1 MEIVKQDGNMDCGI
15 SCLLSVIRH
24 FGGNVPIEYLREK
37 TNTTKEGVSAYK
49 LVEAAKDLGFES
61 YGLKGNVEE
70 IKNEYLPLIAH
81 IKTTKIKH
89 FVVIYK
95 IDFKTKELLIMDPD
109 QGKKKLKFSEFNMI
123 TSFNYIYLKPIS
135 KIPNIIV
142 KRCVK
147 RWLKIF
153 SKKKRVYLFYIICFS
168 LISFI
173 LNILTSFHFSF
184 LLNNGINY
192 SIKSNIYTITKVFL
206 VIYLLRF
213 IISYL
218 KDKTS
223 IKFSLLLDEYIT
235 KKYYKKL
242 VLLPYSYYKNRTT
255 GEIISRLEDLNIIKD
270 FITNIVINVP
280 LDITVV
286 LVFMVLLFNNNKKIF
301 VLLMIFN
308 MLVFTTQIISTKLL
322 KSKITYNRVMQDRVN
337 TSFLDGLNKENTI
350 KNLHI
355 ENKIINKFYKVYEK
369 YLDTTYGITNISLLT
384 SNINNLLTD
393 IFYILFFFI
402 LSIKVIDNKLSI
414 GMIIILENI
423 IKYFSSSFLRLI
435 YLYKDLYKYNIS
447 KKRIEELFMI
457 REEKFDC
464 IEYFKNKL
472 TGTIKYNNLTYS
484 FNNRKL
490 LDGITLS
497 IRPKDK
503 IFFYG
508 NSGSGKSTLMKMLL
522 RYVDVDYGMISI
534 NGIDINH
541 HHLEVIRNEI
551 SYVSQN
557 ESLFKDSIKN
567 NITLGKDVSYEM
579 LEKVSSIVCLEEVIT
594 TRENGINYIIDE
606 NNNNLSGGERQRIIL
621 ARSLLKNSSI
631 YIFDE
636 ALSQIDAEK
645 EKIILNNIF
654 KYLKDKIVIVIS
666 HRMTNK
672 DLYNRIIKLEE
683 GKIYEEL

>member
-1 MEIVKQDGNMDCGI
+1 MEIVKQDGNMDCGV

-24 FGGNVPIEYLREK
+24 YGGNVPIEYLREK
-37 TNTTKEGVSAYK
+37 TNTTKEGVNAYK
-49 LVEAAKDLGFES
+49 LVEAACELGFES
-61 YGLKGNVEE
+61 YGLKGELKD

-89 FVVIYK
+89 FIVIYK
-95 IDFKTKELLIMDPD
+95 IDSKNKELLVMDPD
-109 QGKKKLKFSEFNMI
+109 KGKVKLSFSQFNLI
-123 TSFNYIYLKPIS
+123 TSFNFIYLKPIT

-142 KRCVK
+142 KKCIK
-147 RWLKIF
+147 RWLKTF
-153 SKKKRVYLFYIICFS
+153 SKKKKIYLFYIICFS
-168 LISFI
+168 LINFI
-173 LNILTSFHFSF
+173 ISIITSFHFSF
-184 LLNNGINY
+184 ILNYAIGY
-192 SIKSNIYTITKVFL
+192 KIKSNVLAITKLF
-206 VIYLLRF
+206 F
-213 IISYL
+213 IIYSFKFISSFI

-280 LDITVV
+280 LDILVV
-286 LVFMVLLFNNNKKIF
+286 IVFMILLFNNNKKIF
-301 VLLMIFN
+301 VLLMVFNLFIFATQ
-308 MLVFTTQIISTKLL
+308 VFTTKIL
-322 KSKITYNRVMQDRVN
+322 KKRLKENRLQQDRVN

-369 YLDTTYGITNISLLT
+369 YLDKTYNIMNISLIT
-384 SNINNLLTD
+384 NNINNYLTD
-393 IFYILFFFI
+393 LFYVLFFLI
-402 LSIKVIDNKLSI
+402 LSTRVIDNKLSI

-423 IKYFSSSFLRLI
+423 IRYFSSSFLRLI

-457 REEKFDC
+457 REEKFEC

-484 FNNRKL
+484 FNNHKL
-490 LDGITLS
+490 ISEVNLS
-497 IRPKDK
+497 IKPKDK
-503 IFFYG
+503 VFFYG
-508 NSGSGKSTLMKMLL
+508 NSGSGKSTMMKMLL
-522 RYVDVDYGMISI
+522 RYVEVPFGMITI
-534 NGIDINH
+534 NNIDINH

-567 NITLGKDVSYEM
+567 NITLGKDVSYDL
-579 LEKVSSIVCLEEVIT
+579 LEKICKIVCLDEVID
-594 TRENGINYIIDE
+594 TRENGVNYNIDE

-621 ARSLLKNSSI
+621 ARSLIKNSSI

-636 ALSQIDAEK
+636 ALSQIDEAK

-672 DLYNRIIKLEE
+672 DLYNRIIKLDE
-683 GKIYEEL
+683 GKIYEEI